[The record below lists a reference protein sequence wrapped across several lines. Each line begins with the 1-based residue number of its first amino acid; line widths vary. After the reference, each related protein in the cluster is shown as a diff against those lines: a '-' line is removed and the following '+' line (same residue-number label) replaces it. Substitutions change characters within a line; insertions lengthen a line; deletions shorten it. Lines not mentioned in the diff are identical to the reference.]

1 MMHSLGCM
9 TRFFAALHPF
19 LIASLLA
26 AASLVLNPSP
36 AIAQAPAAE
45 QKRALAFTVSGGV
58 SKGSYQGGFGFGLTY
73 LMRASRE
80 SQEARD
86 SLNLF
91 EYDLA
96 AATGASAGNI
106 NALLA
111 AVSWCDATMLRQRP
125 ENSLFWKIWIPVG
138 IEQLFPRKRPDLTS
152 DASEFLPDLVLSR
165 RFFQT
170 EVKARLVQ
178 SLKHPARDH
187 CSVPLGLT
195 TTRIDKLAPV
205 TLAPD
210 ALTVGTIRYAAV
222 ANLRSY
228 ADDENLSR
236 MAFGPYDFS
245 GLDIRQFGKLI
256 LPIFT
261 NPTTPGEAADRGAGP
276 MVDVALASSAFPIA
290 FAPVELRFRSS
301 PGSSTTR
308 GLFIDGGVFDNNPI
322 GLSQTLYAP
331 RLATTESSLAEGTM
345 MKGVEEL
352 TFRPSVPDNIPV
364 YSLLVDEDNRLTP
377 TRTDSFDGSTM
388 VETATRQNLISV
400 RDYGSF
406 LSNAI
411 STARS
416 YELEI
421 LARELTEQE
430 RERLEI
436 SSRYHAFTG
445 GSLFAFGGF
454 LSYLFREHDF
464 YVGVYDAVY
473 YLAAESVAAQ
483 TAQTATN
490 LTPQE
495 REATE
500 AEVGERMLT
509 LINRLNLSD
518 NGRQFLLSLHR
529 REIKQDRK
537 TCSTDEPIRE
547 NVYVAISCA
556 ASAWETKYADDTRS
570 ISGLA
575 LLFTELNQF
584 IPRSEF
590 FAEEEAACRREAE
603 RAAARDPGAFAC
615 SAINDDG
622 LLRQISRSTGP
633 TLTQLSESALEIL
646 RQNEITYEKR
656 TGEPSAKTLITL
668 SYFSERNLA
677 TQRQTGFS
685 WDSSTLPSPNLRSVT
700 RSRWKLGLWR
710 ALAPRELSTSI
721 IDRRLDGYAVGYRP
735 HYRPRFLYPRTGIGL
750 IFPLRYAD
758 YRTSPDFIEA
768 GMGVQ
773 TVFRTQSWST
783 FLQSIEVRAT
793 TVLPH
798 AGLLGGQRPG
808 LGDYVGY
815 ELAAYVLFGK
825 IRIGY
830 HDPSFFRSA
839 DDSGFPGYEGRF
851 ILGLADLNGLIY
863 WGRQFFR

>member
-1 MMHSLGCM
+1 M
-9 TRFFAALHPF
+9 TRSFAALHPF
-19 LIASLLA
+19 LVASLLA
-26 AASLVLNPSP
+26 AASLVLDASS
-36 AIAQAPAAE
+36 AAAQTPVSE

-73 LMRASRE
+73 LMRASQE

-86 SLNLF
+86 SLDLF

-106 NALLA
+106 NALLT
-111 AVSWCDATMLRQRP
+111 AVSWCDETMLRQRP

-138 IEQLFPRKRPDLTS
+138 IEQLFPQNRPDLST
-152 DASEFLPDLVLSR
+152 DASEFIPDLVLSR

-170 EVKARLVQ
+170 EVEARIVQ
-178 SLKHPARDH
+178 SLKHPARDN

-195 TTRIDKLAPV
+195 TTRIDELAPV

-222 ANLRSY
+222 ATLRSY
-228 ADDENLSR
+228 AKGENASG

-256 LPIFT
+256 LPTFAS
-261 NPTTPGEAADRGAGP
+261 PTAPHEAADRGAAP
-276 MVDVALASSAFPIA
+276 MVKVALASSAFPIA
-290 FAPVELRFRSS
+290 FAPVELRFRPS
-301 PGSSTTR
+301 PEGSATR

-331 RLATTESSLAEGTM
+331 RLATTELSLAEGTM
-345 MKGVEEL
+345 MEDVEEL
-352 TFRPSVPDNIPV
+352 TVRPSVYDNVPV
-364 YSLLVDEDNRLTP
+364 YSLLVDADNRLTP
-377 TRTDSFDGSTM
+377 TRTDSLDGSAM
-388 VETATRQNLISV
+388 AQTATQKNLVSL

-421 LARELTEQE
+421 LARNLTEQQ

-464 YVGVYDAVY
+464 YVGVYDAIY

-490 LTPQE
+490 LTPEE

-500 AEVGERMLT
+500 AEVGERMLA
-509 LINRLNLSD
+509 LINRLRPIK

-529 REIKQDRK
+529 REIAQDQK
-537 TCSTDEPIRE
+537 TCDADEPVRE

-570 ISGLA
+570 IPGLA
-575 LLFTELNQF
+575 LLFEELNRF
-584 IPRSEF
+584 IPRSMF
-590 FAEEEAACRREAE
+590 FAEEEAACRREAK
-603 RAAARDPGAFAC
+603 RAAAGDPGAFAC

-656 TGEPSAKTLITL
+656 TGQPSAKTLVTL

-710 ALAPRELSTSI
+710 AFAPRELSTSI
-721 IDRRLDGYAVGYRP
+721 IDRRLDGYTIGYRP
-735 HYRPRFLYPRTGIGL
+735 HYRPRGLYPRTGIGL

-768 GMGVQ
+768 GMGLQ
-773 TVFRTQSWST
+773 TVFRNQSWAT
-783 FLQSIEVRAT
+783 FLQSVEVRAT

-808 LGDYVGY
+808 VGDYLGY
-815 ELAAYVLFGK
+815 EIAAYILFGK

-830 HDPSFFRSA
+830 HDPSFFRSV
-839 DDSGFPGYEGRF
+839 DDSGFPGYNGRLT
-851 ILGLADLNGLIY
+851 LGLADLNGLIY